1 MKIVTNEK
9 YVVRN
14 QKIGKYFLWA
24 SLAILGVGLYMS
36 FQPSLMLYSYIALL
50 VGFVTS
56 QVSVFYTNRI
66 GVKSRVD
73 HKISAALK
81 GLDNKFTLYHF
92 ATPVSHLLVGPAG
105 IWIIMPYHQAGT
117 ITYDEKRNRW
127 KQKGGNF
134 FMKLFAQESIGRPDY
149 EVKTAIEDLERY
161 LTQKLNLQE
170 HPPVKA
176 IFAFYNPKAET
187 QAENAPHP
195 TVLLEKAKDYFR
207 RVTKE
212 NPVNMEE
219 IKSIQ
224 NLLPDSEE

>member
-9 YVVRN
+9 YVARN

-105 IWIIMPYHQAGT
+105 IWVIMPYHQAGT

-149 EVKTAIEDLERY
+149 EVKTAIEDLDRY
-161 LTQKLNLQE
+161 LIQKLNLQE
-170 HPPVKA
+170 HPPVQA
-176 IFAFYNPKAET
+176 MLAFYNPNAET

-195 TVLLEKAKDYFR
+195 TVLLEKAKDFFR
-207 RVTKE
+207 RVAKE

>member
-9 YVVRN
+9 YVARN

-105 IWIIMPYHQAGT
+105 IWVIMPYHQAGT

-127 KQKGGNF
+127 KQKGGNL

-149 EVKTAIEDLERY
+149 EVKTAIEDLDRY
-161 LTQKLNLQE
+161 LTQQLNLQE

-176 IFAFYNPKAET
+176 ILAFYNPKAEM
-187 QAENAPHP
+187 QAENASHP
-195 TVLLEKAKDYFR
+195 TVLLEKAKDYLR
-207 RVTKE
+207 RVVKE
-212 NPVNMEE
+212 NPVDLQV
-219 IKSIQ
+219 IKAIQ
-224 NLLPDSEE
+224 NLLPDEEE

>member
-1 MKIVTNEK
+1 MKIVTNET
-9 YVVRN
+9 YVARN
-14 QKIGKYFLWA
+14 QKIGKYFLWG

-66 GVKSRVD
+66 GVNSRVD

-105 IWIIMPYHQAGT
+105 IWVIMPYHQAGT

-127 KQKGGNF
+127 KQKGGNL

-149 EVKTAIEDLERY
+149 EVKTAIEDLDRY

-170 HPPVKA
+170 HPPVQA
-176 IFAFYNPKAET
+176 MLAFYHPNAET

-207 RVTKE
+207 RVVKE

-219 IKSIQ
+219 IKALQ
-224 NLLPDSEE
+224 NLLPDADQ